1 LRARPGVGICDPEK
15 KNLISFA
22 RPLRSLLSLL
32 GRFGFLL
39 SLSALLL
46 VPWPPDGREIFALYL
61 FFVFASSEQICRA
74 FAGPCVGAVPNV
86 T

>member
-15 KNLISFA
+15 KI
-22 RPLRSLLSLL
+22 LSPSP
-32 GRFGFLL
+32 GRFVLFFLCSVAL
-39 SLSALLL
+39 VFFSLSALLL